1 MSSAQARVDAF
12 TAQELAEMAPMLEER
27 MRAQL
32 TSRNIRVSDDLL
44 RSMMA
49 KAMGSKEVQLA
60 FNTYGRFHDMGAHP
74 GWRKGQYVGEGRA
87 EGLKKPKASLFYSR
101 TKMGWFGQL
110 VSNLSN
116 KYIETLYDQAVE
128 ELQLSATN

>member
-12 TAQELAEMAPMLEER
+12 TAEELAQMAPVLEER

-32 TSRNIRVSDDLL
+32 TSRNIRASDALL
-44 RSMMA
+44 RSMVA
-49 KAMGSKEVQLA
+49 NALGSKEVQLA
-60 FNTYGRFHDMGAHP
+60 FNEYGRFHDMGAHP

-87 EGLKKPKASLFYSR
+87 ELMKKPKPSLFYSR

-116 KYIETLYDQAVE
+116 KYIDVLYDQAVE
-128 ELQLSATN
+128 ELQLAATN